1 MPKRNVNNV
10 NVNIHDT
17 LEITQVYNT
26 DALFTA
32 SIHL

>member
-1 MPKRNVNNV
+1 MPKRNVS
-10 NVNIHDT
+10 NVNIYDT